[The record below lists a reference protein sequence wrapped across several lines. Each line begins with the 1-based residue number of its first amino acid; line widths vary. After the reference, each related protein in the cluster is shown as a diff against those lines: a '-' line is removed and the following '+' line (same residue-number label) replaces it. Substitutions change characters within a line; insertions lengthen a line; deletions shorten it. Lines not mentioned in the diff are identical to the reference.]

1 MWLQLHEGY
10 TEAASVQA
18 ASVWAGSSRHTVEPA
33 YRHWM
38 ETGQLLESDDSMR
51 GSGNPQHPRHD
62 TSLSLDHILAIHSLL
77 AEAKGK
83 DEFMPARKVKQR
95 LDLPLSERQT
105 RRVIR
110 QLGHRWGRKRCM
122 GAAGKKQQRQR
133 MRSFIRQ
140 LADALQQEG
149 DGTAVIG
156 CTDESYLHT
165 AHSNQYCWYAP
176 SSSSRNEV
184 RGKGSKGKRL
194 IMLHAMT
201 RHGLLTAPRRG
212 RSTAA
217 PSNVVSDEELGCEL
231 IFEGLID
238 SEDYHKNM
246 DGQVF
251 MQWVQNRLIPT
262 FKRCFPGKKLILLLD
277 NASYHH
283 PRGADWVNPNKMSKY
298 ELAVW
303 ISDRADSITVQRDG
317 TSKYFGKASL
327 FQPASRYAPT
337 VEEMRG
343 WVKAYLLQHPSFNRT
358 LLRQAFDTEG
368 WQLLYTPPYCCECQP
383 IELLWAHVKN
393 YVGRQMGSDHSVAG
407 VTQLARKG
415 FYGDPD
421 NNHAPA
427 DAALCSKLFDHV
439 YSWCN
444 HWIQSDTELTGTL
457 RQLSDVFVPADD
469 PFDDIDDEEE
479 AQAMQL
485 CGGGGSSDEEQT
497 EDDA

>member
-38 ETGQLLESDDSMR
+38 ETGQLLESDVSMR

-133 MRSFIRQ
+133 MCSFIRQ

-176 SSSSRNEV
+176 SSPSRNEV

-217 PSNVVSDEELGCEL
+217 PTNVVSDEGLGCEL

-246 DGQVF
+246 DA
-251 MQWVQNRLIPT
+251 
-262 FKRCFPGKKLILLLD
+262 RCSCSGCRI
-277 NASYHH
+277 
-283 PRGADWVNPNKMSKY
+283 
-298 ELAVW
+298 
-303 ISDRADSITVQRDG
+303 DS
-317 TSKYFGKASL
+317 SPHSSAASL
-327 FQPASRYAPT
+327 MLRVDSGETR
-337 VEEMRG
+337 VEER
-343 WVKAYLLQHPSFNRT
+343 
-358 LLRQAFDTEG
+358 
-368 WQLLYTPPYCCECQP
+368 
-383 IELLWAHVKN
+383 
-393 YVGRQMGSDHSVAG
+393 
-407 VTQLARKG
+407 
-415 FYGDPD
+415 
-421 NNHAPA
+421 
-427 DAALCSKLFDHV
+427 
-439 YSWCN
+439 
-444 HWIQSDTELTGTL
+444 
-457 RQLSDVFVPADD
+457 
-469 PFDDIDDEEE
+469 
-479 AQAMQL
+479 
-485 CGGGGSSDEEQT
+485 
-497 EDDA
+497 